1 MPALL
6 KYTGRA
12 LIAVVVL
19 TAVTYLS
26 ILPLARF
33 EELAHLPL
41 TGGGMLL
48 RTFLDRCCVVAAMAY
63 PAVRSRWSGTQ
74 LMFAVGTV
82 HFGIY
87 TLVPRFE
94 AGLVLSQVVDLPT
107 TALLTAHGFLLAM
120 VFSFVLVC
128 AMGRLGEK
136 ATVRESARLH
146 MSAGQWLWRL
156 ALCLGA
162 RLLLKAA
169 GLVTRR
175 HLAGAALGMPQAHQ
189 SWGWLLMQAGQAGQA
204 LLLIVFSLPVVKMM
218 RGGRL
223 EATLS
228 VTAVIFAVGSL
239 GPMISAQPFLP
250 GALSLEGAIELGAT
264 NLLYGA
270 LVGYLFSRNGEE
282 RRAGG
287 RGAGAIS

>member
-1 MPALL
+1 MTAMPALL

-41 TGGGMLL
+41 AGGGMLL

-82 HFGIY
+82 HFGMY
-87 TLVPRFE
+87 TLVPQFE
-94 AGLVLSQVVDLPT
+94 AGLVLPEVVDLAT

-128 AMGRLGEK
+128 AMGRLREK
-136 ATVRESARLH
+136 GTVRESARLH

-162 RLLLKAA
+162 RLVLKAA
-169 GLVTRR
+169 GLVARR
-175 HLAGAALGMPQAHQ
+175 HLAGAGIGMPRAHHG
-189 SWGWLLMQAGQAGQA
+189 WGWLLMQAGQA

-218 RGGRL
+218 KGGRL

-228 VTAVIFAVGSL
+228 VTAVVFALGAL

-250 GALSLEGAIELGAT
+250 GAVSLDVAVELGTT

-282 RRAGG
+282 RRAGA
-287 RGAGAIS
+287 RGAGAIP